1 MSAFHA
7 AVGGT
12 LSALGVGMVMV
23 ARTWPAPGRHRARVM
38 DDEALLTELLGPP
51 SPYTTGFEHADGPIS
66 TGFADCPPC
75 GRVTAGALTED
86 GWLCGECLTHTNH
99 TTTGDH
105 T

>member
-38 DDEALLTELLGPP
+38 DDEALLTLVAEHGP
-51 SPYTTGFEHADGPIS
+51 
-66 TGFADCPPC
+66 
-75 GRVTAGALTED
+75 VTEVGQ
-86 GWLCGECLTHTNH
+86 
-99 TTTGDH
+99 
-105 T
+105 

>member
-38 DDEALLTELLGPP
+38 DDESLLTELLGPVEREPVHGAVLAQAWRYCP
-51 SPYTTGFEHADGPIS
+51 SCDRDEPSVLHNEGWT
-66 TGFADCPPC
+66 C
-75 GRVTAGALTED
+75 GH
-86 GWLCGECLTHTNH
+86 CFH
-99 TTTGDH
+99 TTTGG
-105 T
+105 TP